1 MSELEFFF
9 AKDSGIIRLS
19 LAAAAF
25 LGLGYNLK
33 RKDMINRLR
42 GRGCFGPEVSPLLFP
57 LCFLVYAAS
66 ICRLLG
72 PAALLG
78 QTWFFIGAAIE
89 ISVFFLM
96 TRVMLPAARRYL
108 KAGTAAVLWLLPNFM
123 YIIFNAALFME
134 RPWLV
139 ISLGRLDLRY
149 LPVIWIAGFLAVM
162 GHKIVSHLVFR
173 RALLK
178 DAFPCEDEEILAL
191 WDSCQSQLRF
201 GKLRIRLMISP
212 AVFAPVSVG
221 LYRWSIRVL
230 LPDRHYEKDDLKLIF
245 YHELIHI
252 KHCDARIKLFQAF
265 CTAFCWFDPLMRRN
279 MERCSEDLELSC
291 DEKVIYHCGEGSKRR
306 YAELILNAADSG
318 KGFTSC
324 LSSSAEGLRYRLSR
338 LMEPGRRYVGGF
350 VLGAVLAL
358 FVIVSGRI
366 TLSCSAGTLG
376 EIMAKAPGNG
386 EVSFASFSPSW
397 DYNGARDWDGDAII
411 KKISDLELRRYTF
424 NYLYD
429 QDENSML
436 LIMGQEHSDGMRIR
450 LTDHKAVIT
459 RYSPVYPWEDTEIYY
474 LSEEPDWEGLSAFF
488 TEDEPRPESPQM
500 HLYQGSWTGHGS
512 SVVMPNVISITD
524 RTGYRPD
531 PYGRYA
537 GAKDGEPGMETL
549 LIGLPPS
556 DVKIRFT
563 YEPESY
569 AITREPVFEGEFEK
583 ETVEADHEMPSFSKS
598 CIYRIRG
605 IFRSTRDTI
614 YDCEFVIVRIIP
626 EDVER
631 WEKLHSN

>member
-1 MSELEFFF
+1 
-9 AKDSGIIRLS
+9 
-19 LAAAAF
+19 
-25 LGLGYNLK
+25 
-33 RKDMINRLR
+33 
-42 GRGCFGPEVSPLLFP
+42 
-57 LCFLVYAAS
+57 
-66 ICRLLG
+66 
-72 PAALLG
+72 
-78 QTWFFIGAAIE
+78 
-89 ISVFFLM
+89 
-96 TRVMLPAARRYL
+96 
-108 KAGTAAVLWLLPNFM
+108 
-123 YIIFNAALFME
+123 
-134 RPWLV
+134 
-139 ISLGRLDLRY
+139 
-149 LPVIWIAGFLAVM
+149 
-162 GHKIVSHLVFR
+162 
-173 RALLK
+173 
-178 DAFPCEDEEILAL
+178 
-191 WDSCQSQLRF
+191 
-201 GKLRIRLMISP
+201 
-212 AVFAPVSVG
+212 
-221 LYRWSIRVL
+221 
-230 LPDRHYEKDDLKLIF
+230 
-245 YHELIHI
+245 
-252 KHCDARIKLFQAF
+252 
-265 CTAFCWFDPLMRRN
+265 
-279 MERCSEDLELSC
+279 SEDLELSC

-306 YAELILNAADSG
+306 YAELILNAAGSG

-338 LMEPGRRYVGGF
+338 LMEPGRRLTGGL
-350 VLGAVLAL
+350 VIGAVLAV
-358 FVIVSGRI
+358 FVMVSGRV
-366 TLSCSAGTLG
+366 TLSSSAGTLG
-376 EIMAKAPGNG
+376 EIIAKAPGSG
-386 EVSFASFSPSW
+386 EVSYAAFAPSW
-397 DYNGARDWDGDAII
+397 EYNGAKDWDGGALID
-411 KKISDLELRRYTF
+411 KISDLELRRYTF

-500 HLYQGSWTGHGS
+500 HLYQGRWTGHGS
-512 SVVMPNVISITD
+512 SVVMPNIISITD

-583 ETVEADHEMPSFSKS
+583 DTVEADHEMPSFPKS

-605 IFRSTRDTI
+605 TFHSTRDTV
-614 YDCEFVIVRIIP
+614 YDCEFVVVRIIP